1 MGSTQ
6 GARLPGIGLLA
17 LVLKIYAL
25 GYLIRMSGF
34 SSRWMCK
41 NLLGELL
48 TLQIFQGPTHTLK
61 LETFIS

>member
-1 MGSTQ
+1 M
-6 GARLPGIGLLA
+6 ARPQVIGRLA

-34 SSRWMCK
+34 SSRCMFK

-48 TLQIFQGPTHTLK
+48 TLQILQGPTPILK
-61 LETFIS
+61 LEIFIS